1 MSERYLYR
9 GIKRFTDVL
18 GGIVGLIVFSR
29 LLSGLRLELS

>member
-18 GGIVGLIVFSR
+18 GGIVGLIFSR
-29 LLSGLRLELS
+29 LLSGLRLESS